1 VKRYVRRLSPEA
13 RREWRRWQAWWIC
26 FYTVIVVALVG
37 IGFLVPGSDD
47 TGHARSLPVN
57 ESPVATQPGM
67 SARVGLK

>member
-1 VKRYVRRLSPEA
+1 MKRYVQRLSPEA
-13 RREWRRWQAWWIC
+13 RREWRRWQAWWIG

-47 TGHARSLPVN
+47 TGHVRSLPMN